1 MEYTFTP
8 GQMRVVIPV
17 TISDDNVFEGPEAFI
32 GMLATSHAGAIIT
45 VPMTTININDNDRK
59 YKVIRYSD
67 MIIVQQ
73 KTIMRN

>member
-45 VPMTTININDNDRK
+45 VPMTTINIDDNDRK
-59 YKVIRYSD
+59 CNTLVIQSCIDPTLYP
-67 MIIVQQ
+67 V
-73 KTIMRN
+73 

>member
-45 VPMTTININDNDRK
+45 VPMTTINIDDNDRK
-59 YKVIRYSD
+59 CNKLVIQSCIDPTLYP
-67 MIIVQQ
+67 V
-73 KTIMRN
+73 